1 MFGTFEP
8 EEELVKFGLVNNV
21 NTYNPTKITFM
32 AWSSMIDDIKNK
44 NNFSEVL
51 STIIGPPSTHVKNKI

>member
-8 EEELVKFGLVNNV
+8 EEEPVKFGLVNNV

-32 AWSSMIDDIKNK
+32 AWSSMIDDIKKKK
-44 NNFSEVL
+44 NLGEML
-51 STIIGPPSTHVKNKI
+51 STIIEPPSTQAENKV